1 MQTLLLAV
9 EVLSPSTARYD
20 RFTKRRLYQEVGVAQ
35 YWIVGPE
42 RRTVEVWNPAD
53 LFPATVDS
61 VLTRHPAG
69 AENPFVL
76 ALDTL
81 FHPL

>member
-61 VLTRHPAG
+61 VLTWHPAG

-76 ALDTL
+76 ELDTL
-81 FHPL
+81 FQPL